1 MNWDAIGAVGE
12 AVGAAGVII
21 SLLYLAVQIKG
32 DARAKRAA
40 TIHEQ
45 SEGFR
50 EVLLSI
56 VDNPSVAD
64 LYLRGLNDF
73 GSLTDAERPRFSSL
87 LVLACRVWE
96 DQFFQWAEGH
106 YDQEVWGG
114 IDASI
119 ADVCSM
125 PGVQAWWK
133 TRSHWYSDQFRA
145 LIEKKIAEGREPTMY
160 GEATA

>member
-21 SLLYLAVQIKG
+21 SLLYLAVQIRG
-32 DARAKRAA
+32 DARAKRAS

-64 LYLRGLNDF
+64 LYLRGLKDF
-73 GSLTDAERPRFSSL
+73 RSLTDAELPRFSSL

-96 DQFFQWAEGH
+96 DQFFQWTEGH
-106 YDQEVWGG
+106 YDQNVWRG

-119 ADVCSM
+119 SDVCSM
-125 PGVQAWWK
+125 PGLQAWWK
-133 TRSHWYSDQFRA
+133 TRSHWYAQQFQA
-145 LIEKKIAEGREPTMY
+145 VIEEKIASAKTPAMYRESS
-160 GEATA
+160 A